1 MKTPEVNATLNA
13 RLGMIVVIVLVI
25 VISLAITL
33 FFLVGEL
40 LLPITAN
47 TIIIE
52 LFTDSWSA

>member
-1 MKTPEVNATLNA
+1 MKTPQVNTTLNA
-13 RLGMIVVIVLVI
+13 SLVKIVVIVLVI
-25 VISLAITL
+25 VTLAITL